1 MVSLRVKEFLS
12 ENGITQRDL
21 AEIADANYLIQPLEL
36 TMMKGELSPLEVN
49 IIVEVIDHLQDRLVR
64 QRDELM
70 SGKQLTL
77 FDFNE
82 EVIQIPLDR
91 FGVLPCDY
99 WRLDEAAKRLSNFKV
114 FHRFKDELG
123 NWVDGYSTV
132 FPDAGISKTS
142 LKADGTAYKYKHGA
156 RTVGYMR
163 ISVNKTVA
171 PRFLNINK
179 EYTRFL
185 KNATRGRRCMYTPRM
200 VMFISSYRERGYW
213 NIEYDEFRRL
223 IGLLYQEELSVVDA
237 ETGKT
242 KKRMVEC
249 EKKGYAKFSDVK
261 RRIIEPAREEMKEMC
276 EKRIMDCYFEYEP
289 IYPGGKTKGV
299 PDSIIFHIHKGPLG
313 IEDDANKEERKKN
326 RELGKY
332 LSNTFGMAAHSVR
345 TLVAQINDANR
356 DAFVRKAEEVAVYIQ
371 KNGNISSKSGYAY
384 TSLVEYLNETAS
396 VRDKSQRLGIS
407 EAEKSNNNTHTPEN
421 VCNLSPEPEPE
432 PKMMDARW
440 DAALIKMQLTMPAEI
455 YKAIAD
461 NLTFETCENGV
472 LSLSYTNEWFIKWLR
487 GMLAQGY
494 NISHENYEMYQ
505 LAIREAFGEGV
516 KLDYMLKK

>member
-1 MVSLRVKEFLS
+1 MGRRKKEDS
-12 ENGITQRDL
+12 APDTGVAVNV
-21 AEIADANYLIQPLEL
+21 AADANYLIQPLEL

-200 VMFISSYRERGYW
+200 VMFISNYRERGYW

-223 IGLLYQEELSVVDA
+223 IGLLYQEEMTIVDA
-237 ETGKT
+237 ETGKS

-289 IYPGGKTKGV
+289 IYPGGKSKGV

-313 IEDDANKEERKKN
+313 LEYDAARKERSKSK
-326 RELGKY
+326 ELGKY
-332 LSNTFGMAAHSVR
+332 LSTTFGMASHSVR
-345 TLVAQINDANR
+345 TLVAQVTDANR
-356 DAFVRKAEEVAVYIQ
+356 DAFMQKAQEVAAYIQ
-371 KNGNISSKSGYAY
+371 KQGNISSPSGYAY
-384 TSLVEYLNETAS
+384 TALVEYLNEMAP
-396 VRDKSQRLGIS
+396 VRDKSQTPATS
-407 EAEKSNNNTHTPEN
+407 EHDKTNHNTPNAEN
-421 VCNLSPEPEPE
+421 VCKLSPNEE
-432 PKMMDARW
+432 PKEINGRW
-440 DAALIKMQLTMPAEI
+440 DGALGEMQLNIQSKDMEYI
-455 YKAIAD
+455 LSDLQYVSFEAD
-461 NLTFETCENGV
+461 VLTLSTPPGNKFFEQWITQQWNYREQ
-472 LSLSYTNEWFIKWLR
+472 Y
-487 GMLAQGY
+487 LAAVR
-494 NISHENYEMYQ
+494 SH
-505 LAIREAFGEGV
+505 FGENV
-516 KLDYMLKK
+516 KIVYVMRKF

>member
-1 MVSLRVKEFLS
+1 MGRRKKEDS
-12 ENGITQRDL
+12 APDTGVAVNV
-21 AEIADANYLIQPLEL
+21 AADANYLIQPLEL

-200 VMFISSYRERGYW
+200 VMFISNYRERGYW

-223 IGLLYQEELSVVDA
+223 IGLLYQEEMTIVDA
-237 ETGKT
+237 ETGKS

-289 IYPGGKTKGV
+289 IYPGGKSKGV

-313 IEDDANKEERKKN
+313 LEYDAARKERSKSK
-326 RELGKY
+326 ELGKY
-332 LSNTFGMAAHSVR
+332 LSTTFGMASHSVR
-345 TLVAQINDANR
+345 TLVAQVTDANR
-356 DAFVRKAEEVAVYIQ
+356 DAFMHKAQEVAAYIQ
-371 KNGNISSKSGYAY
+371 KQGNISSPSGYAY
-384 TSLVEYLNETAS
+384 TALVEYLNETAP
-396 VRDKSQRLGIS
+396 VRDKSQTPATS
-407 EAEKSNNNTHTPEN
+407 EHDKTNQNTLNAEN
-421 VCNLSPEPEPE
+421 VCNLSPNEE
-432 PKMMDARW
+432 PKEINGRW
-440 DAALIKMQLTMPAEI
+440 DGALGEMQLNIQSKDMEYI
-455 YKAIAD
+455 LSDLQYVSFEAD
-461 NLTFETCENGV
+461 VLTLSTPLGNKFFEQWITQQWNYREQ
-472 LSLSYTNEWFIKWLR
+472 Y
-487 GMLAQGY
+487 LAAVR
-494 NISHENYEMYQ
+494 SH
-505 LAIREAFGEGV
+505 FGENV
-516 KLDYMLKK
+516 KIVYVMRKF

>member
-1 MVSLRVKEFLS
+1 MGRRKKEDS
-12 ENGITQRDL
+12 APDTGVAVNV
-21 AEIADANYLIQPLEL
+21 AADANYLIQPLEL

-200 VMFISSYRERGYW
+200 VMFISNYRERGYW

-223 IGLLYQEELSVVDA
+223 IGLLYQEEMTIVDA
-237 ETGKT
+237 ETGKS

-289 IYPGGKTKGV
+289 IYPGGKSKGV

-313 IEDDANKEERKKN
+313 LEYDAARKERSKSK
-326 RELGKY
+326 ELGKY
-332 LSNTFGMAAHSVR
+332 LSTTFGMASHSVR
-345 TLVAQINDANR
+345 TLVAQVTDANR
-356 DAFVRKAEEVAVYIQ
+356 DAFMHKAQEVAAYIQ
-371 KNGNISSKSGYAY
+371 KQGNISSPSGYAY
-384 TSLVEYLNETAS
+384 TALVEYLNETAP
-396 VRDKSQRLGIS
+396 VRDKSQTPATS
-407 EAEKSNNNTHTPEN
+407 EHDKTNYNTPNAEN
-421 VCNLSPEPEPE
+421 VCNLSPNEE
-432 PKMMDARW
+432 PKEINGRW
-440 DAALIKMQLTMPAEI
+440 DGALGEMQLNIQPKDMEYI
-455 YKAIAD
+455 LRDLQYVSFEAD
-461 NLTFETCENGV
+461 VLTLSTPPGNKFFEQWITQQWNYREQYLAAVRSHFGENV
-472 LSLSYTNEWFIKWLR
+472 RIV
-487 GMLAQGY
+487 
-494 NISHENYEMYQ
+494 YEM
-505 LAIREAFGEGV
+505 RKF
-516 KLDYMLKK
+516 

>member
-1 MVSLRVKEFLS
+1 MGRRKKEDS
-12 ENGITQRDL
+12 APDTGVAVNV
-21 AEIADANYLIQPLEL
+21 AADANYLIQPLEL

-200 VMFISSYRERGYW
+200 VMFISNYRERGYW

-223 IGLLYQEELSVVDA
+223 IGLLYQEEMTIVDA
-237 ETGKT
+237 ETGKS

-289 IYPGGKTKGV
+289 IYPGGKSKGV

-313 IEDDANKEERKKN
+313 LEYDAARKERSKSK
-326 RELGKY
+326 ELGKY
-332 LSNTFGMAAHSVR
+332 LSTTFGMASHSVR
-345 TLVAQINDANR
+345 TLVAQITDANR
-356 DAFVRKAEEVAVYIQ
+356 DAFMHKAQEIAAYIQ
-371 KNGNISSKSGYAY
+371 KQGNISSPSGYAY
-384 TSLVEYLNETAS
+384 TALVEYLNETAS
-396 VRDKSQRLGIS
+396 VRDKSQTPATS
-407 EAEKSNNNTHTPEN
+407 EHDKTNHNTPNAEN
-421 VCNLSPEPEPE
+421 VCALSPNEE
-432 PKMMDARW
+432 PKEINGRW
-440 DAALIKMQLTMPAEI
+440 DGALGEMQLNIQSKDMEYI
-455 YKAIAD
+455 LSDLQYVSFEGD
-461 NLTFETCENGV
+461 VLTLSTPPGNKFFEQWITQQWNYREQ
-472 LSLSYTNEWFIKWLR
+472 Y
-487 GMLAQGY
+487 LAAVR
-494 NISHENYEMYQ
+494 SH
-505 LAIREAFGEGV
+505 FGENV
-516 KLDYMLKK
+516 RIVYVMRKF

>member
-1 MVSLRVKEFLS
+1 MGRRKKEDS
-12 ENGITQRDL
+12 APGTGVAVNV
-21 AEIADANYLIQPLEL
+21 AADANYLIQPLEL

-142 LKADGTAYKYKHGA
+142 LKADGTAYKYKHGT

-163 ISVNKTVA
+163 ITVNKTVA

-200 VMFISSYRERGYW
+200 VMFISNYRERGYW

-223 IGLLYQEELSVVDA
+223 IGLLYQEEMTIVDA
-237 ETGKT
+237 ETGKS

-289 IYPGGKTKGV
+289 IYPGGKSKGV

-313 IEDDANKEERKKN
+313 LEYDAARKERSKSK
-326 RELGKY
+326 ELGKY
-332 LSNTFGMAAHSVR
+332 LSTTFGMASHSVR
-345 TLVAQINDANR
+345 TLVAQVTDANR
-356 DAFVRKAEEVAVYIQ
+356 DAFMHKAQEIAAYIQ
-371 KNGNISSKSGYAY
+371 KQGNISSPSGYAY
-384 TSLVEYLNETAS
+384 TALVEYLNETAP
-396 VRDKSQRLGIS
+396 VRDKSQTPAT
-407 EAEKSNNNTHTPEN
+407 AEHDKTNHNIPNAEN
-421 VCNLSPEPEPE
+421 VCNLSPNEE
-432 PKMMDARW
+432 PKEINGRW
-440 DAALIKMQLTMPAEI
+440 DGALGEMQFNIQSKDMEYILRDLQYVSFEGDVLTLSTPPGNKFFEQWITQQWDFREQYLAA
-455 YKAIAD
+455 
-461 NLTFETCENGV
+461 V
-472 LSLSYTNEWFIKWLR
+472 R
-487 GMLAQGY
+487 
-494 NISHENYEMYQ
+494 SH
-505 LAIREAFGEGV
+505 FGENV
-516 KLDYMLKK
+516 KIVYVMRKF

>member
-1 MVSLRVKEFLS
+1 MGRRKKEDS
-12 ENGITQRDL
+12 APGTGVAVNV
-21 AEIADANYLIQPLEL
+21 AADANYLIQPLEL

-163 ISVNKTVA
+163 ITVNKTVA

-200 VMFISSYRERGYW
+200 VMFISNYRERGYW

-223 IGLLYQEELSVVDA
+223 IGLLYQEEMTIFDA
-237 ETGKT
+237 ETGKS

-289 IYPGGKTKGV
+289 IYPGGKSKGV

-313 IEDDANKEERKKN
+313 LEYDAARKERSKSK
-326 RELGKY
+326 ELGKY
-332 LSNTFGMAAHSVR
+332 LSTTFGMASHSVR
-345 TLVAQINDANR
+345 TLVAQITDANR
-356 DAFVRKAEEVAVYIQ
+356 DAFMQKAQEIAAYIQ
-371 KNGNISSKSGYAY
+371 KQGNISSPSGYAY
-384 TSLVEYLNETAS
+384 TALVEYLNEAAAI
-396 VRDKSQRLGIS
+396 RDKSQTSAPAETDKANHNTS
-407 EAEKSNNNTHTPEN
+407 ETGN
-421 VCNLSPEPEPE
+421 VCNLSPNDESKEING
-432 PKMMDARW
+432 RW
-440 DAALIKMQLTMPAEI
+440 DGALGEMQLNIQSKDMEYI
-455 YKAIAD
+455 LRDLQYVSFEGD
-461 NLTFETCENGV
+461 VLTLSTPPGNTFFEQWITQQWNYREQ
-472 LSLSYTNEWFIKWLR
+472 Y
-487 GMLAQGY
+487 LAAVR
-494 NISHENYEMYQ
+494 SH
-505 LAIREAFGEGV
+505 FGENV
-516 KLDYMLKK
+516 RVVYVMRKF

>member
-1 MVSLRVKEFLS
+1 MGRRKKEDS
-12 ENGITQRDL
+12 APGVGVAVNV
-21 AEIADANYLIQPLEL
+21 AADANYLIQPLEL

-142 LKADGTAYKYKHGA
+142 LKADGTAYKYKHGT

-200 VMFISSYRERGYW
+200 VMFISNYRERGYW

-223 IGLLYQEELSVVDA
+223 IGLLYQEEMTIVDA
-237 ETGKT
+237 ETGKS

-289 IYPGGKTKGV
+289 IYPGGKSKGV

-313 IEDDANKEERKKN
+313 LEYDAARKERSKSK
-326 RELGKY
+326 ELGKY
-332 LSNTFGMAAHSVR
+332 LSTTFGMASHSVR
-345 TLVAQINDANR
+345 TLVAQITDANR
-356 DAFVRKAEEVAVYIQ
+356 DAFMQKTQEVAAYIQ
-371 KNGNISSKSGYAY
+371 KQGNISSPSGYAY
-384 TSLVEYLNETAS
+384 TALVEYLNETAP
-396 VRDKSQRLGIS
+396 VRDKSQTPATS
-407 EAEKSNNNTHTPEN
+407 EHDKTNHNTPNTEN
-421 VCNLSPEPEPE
+421 VCKLSPNEE
-432 PKMMDARW
+432 PKEINGRW
-440 DAALIKMQLTMPAEI
+440 DGALGEMQLNIQSKDMEYI
-455 YKAIAD
+455 LRDLQYVSFEGD
-461 NLTFETCENGV
+461 VLTLSTPPGNKFFEQWITQQWNYREQ
-472 LSLSYTNEWFIKWLR
+472 Y
-487 GMLAQGY
+487 LAAVR
-494 NISHENYEMYQ
+494 SH
-505 LAIREAFGEGV
+505 FGENV
-516 KLDYMLKK
+516 RVVYVMRKF

>member
-1 MVSLRVKEFLS
+1 MGRRKKEDS
-12 ENGITQRDL
+12 APGVGVAVNV
-21 AEIADANYLIQPLEL
+21 AADANYLIQPLEL

-82 EVIQIPLDR
+82 EVIQITLDR

-185 KNATRGRRCMYTPRM
+185 KNATRGRRCIYTPRM
-200 VMFISSYRERGYW
+200 VMFISNYRERGYW

-223 IGLLYQEELSVVDA
+223 IGLLYQEEMTIVDA
-237 ETGKT
+237 ETGKS

-289 IYPGGKTKGV
+289 IYPGGKSKGV

-313 IEDDANKEERKKN
+313 LEYDAARKERSKSK
-326 RELGKY
+326 ELGKY
-332 LSNTFGMAAHSVR
+332 LSTTFGMASHSVR
-345 TLVAQINDANR
+345 TLVAQVTDANR
-356 DAFVRKAEEVAVYIQ
+356 DAFMHKAQEVAAYIQ
-371 KNGNISSKSGYAY
+371 KQGNISSPSGYAY
-384 TSLVEYLNETAS
+384 TALVEYLNETAP
-396 VRDKSQRLGIS
+396 VRDKSQTS
-407 EAEKSNNNTHTPEN
+407 APAETDKTNHNTLTAEN
-421 VCNLSPEPEPE
+421 VCNLSPNEE
-432 PKMMDARW
+432 PKEINGRW
-440 DAALIKMQLTMPAEI
+440 DGALGEMQLNIQSKDMEYI
-455 YKAIAD
+455 LSDLQYVSFD
-461 NLTFETCENGV
+461 GDVLTLSTPPGNKFFEQWITQQWNYCEQ
-472 LSLSYTNEWFIKWLR
+472 Y
-487 GMLAQGY
+487 LAAVRS
-494 NISHENYEMYQ
+494 N
-505 LAIREAFGEGV
+505 FGENV
-516 KLDYMLKK
+516 KIVYVMRKF

>member
-1 MVSLRVKEFLS
+1 MGRRKKEDS
-12 ENGITQRDL
+12 APGTGVAVNV
-21 AEIADANYLIQPLEL
+21 AADANYLIQPLEL

-49 IIVEVIDHLQDRLVR
+49 IIVEVIDHLQERLVR
-64 QRDELM
+64 QRDEIM
-70 SGKQLTL
+70 SGKQLSL

-82 EVIQIPLDR
+82 EVIQIPLDK

-99 WRLDEAAKRLSNFKV
+99 GRLDEAAKRLSNFKV

-142 LKADGTAYKYKHGA
+142 LKADGTAYKYKHGT

-200 VMFISSYRERGYW
+200 VMFISNYRERGYW

-223 IGLLYQEELSVVDA
+223 IGLLYQEEMTIVDA

-242 KKRMVEC
+242 KKQMVEC
-249 EKKGYAKFSDVK
+249 EKKGYTKFSDVK
-261 RRIIEPAREEMKEMC
+261 RRIIEPAREELKEMC

-289 IYPGGKTKGV
+289 IYPGGKNRGV

-313 IEDDANKEERKKN
+313 LEDDAAKRERAKSK
-326 RELGKY
+326 ELGKY
-332 LSNTFGMAAHSVR
+332 LSTTFGMASHSVR
-345 TLVAQINDANR
+345 TLVAQITDANR
-356 DAFVRKAEEVAVYIQ
+356 DAFMQKAQEIAAYIQ
-371 KNGNISSKSGYAY
+371 KQGNISSPSGYAY
-384 TSLVEYLNETAS
+384 TALVEYLNEVAAI
-396 VRDKSQRLGIS
+396 RDKSQTPAP
-407 EAEKSNNNTHTPEN
+407 AETDKTNHNTQTTEN
-421 VCNLSPEPEPE
+421 VCNLSPNEEPQ
-432 PKMMDARW
+432 MMNAQW
-440 DAALIKMQLTMPAEI
+440 DAALITMQLSLPADVF
-455 YKAIAD
+455 KALAE
-461 NLTFETCENGV
+461 NLTFESFENDE
-472 LSLSYTNEWFIKWLR
+472 LQLSYKNEWFMKWLI
-487 GMLAQGY
+487 GALDPGY
-494 NISHENYEMYQ
+494 NINSDDYAKYMAALHEG
-505 LAIREAFGEGV
+505 FGDKV
-516 KLDYMLKK
+516 KVQYKLKK